1 MKIIHIIPGKV
12 WGGAE
17 QYIIDL
23 GDALGNMGHEVF
35 YIARKV
41 KAVTKRLD
49 NKFEYQ
55 EMAFRMPYDPIAIC
69 QLKKIIDKTE
79 ADVIHIHDVKFVP
92 IAVMAARFSHKSP
105 KVILTRHIARKSRTN
120 WLSRIFFSKL
130 DSIVFVSELAR
141 KLWMEVNQWMPREKC
156 VVVHNSIPDTSCKPC
171 SIRKELGINEST
183 SVIAFTGR
191 VRKSKGCATIIKA
204 LGKIKDMNFAMV
216 FIGACKPKN
225 YSEKLLAMAEQF
237 GIKDKVFF
245 YGFSDN
251 ARGLI
256 AEADIGLA
264 PSIVREACPLSP
276 MEYMKLGKC
285 VIATNNGAQ
294 PEYIEHGNTGFLV
307 SPSDAD
313 TLSVY
318 ITKALINPTLR
329 NEIGRNAAAY
339 FQSRMNYSL
348 FVGKII
354 DIYKKGVSNI

>member
-1 MKIIHIIPGKV
+1 MKILHIIPGKV

-23 GDALGNMGHEVF
+23 GEALRNMGHEVY
-35 YIARKV
+35 YITRKAE
-41 KAVTKRLD
+41 AVTRRLD
-49 NKFEYQ
+49 GKFEYK
-55 EMAFRMPYDPIAIC
+55 EMAFRMPYDPIAIY
-69 QLKKIIDKTE
+69 QLKKIINKTE
-79 ADVIHIHDVKFVP
+79 ANVIHIHDVKFVP
-92 IAVMAARFSHKSP
+92 IAILAARLSHKTP
-105 KVILTRHIARKSRTN
+105 KVILTRHIARRSRTN
-120 WLSRIFFSKL
+120 WLSRRFFLQL
-130 DSIVFVSELAR
+130 DTIVFVSELAR
-141 KLWMEVNQWMPREKC
+141 KLWLEVNGWMPEEKC
-156 VVVHNSIPDTSCKPC
+156 VVVHNSIPNTPCKPC
-171 SIRKELGINEST
+171 SLRKELGINEST
-183 SVIAFTGR
+183 PLITFTGR
-191 VRKSKGCATIIKA
+191 VRKSKGCATIIEA

-216 FIGACKPKN
+216 FIGACKPKD
-225 YSEKLLAMAEQF
+225 YSDKLRAMAEQF

-251 ARGLI
+251 ARALI

-313 TLSVY
+313 ALAVY
-318 ITKALINPTLR
+318 ITKALINPTMR

-339 FQSRMNYSL
+339 FQSRMNYPL
-348 FVGKII
+348 FVEKII
-354 DIYKKGVSNI
+354 YIYNKV